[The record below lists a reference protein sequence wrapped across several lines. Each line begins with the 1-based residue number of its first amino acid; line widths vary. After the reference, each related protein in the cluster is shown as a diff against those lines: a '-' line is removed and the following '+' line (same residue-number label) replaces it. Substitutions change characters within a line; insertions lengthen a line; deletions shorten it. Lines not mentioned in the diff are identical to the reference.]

1 MNPIQI
7 RDIDHVVLR
16 VSDPV
21 RSLVFY
27 REVLGCREERS
38 LEKLGLYQLRAGSSL
53 IDLVAV
59 EGPLGRLGG
68 PPAGEQARN
77 VDHFALFL
85 EHFDD
90 AAIRDHLAAHQVEPS
105 DTAERYGA
113 RGMGPSLYIAD
124 PDGNTIE
131 LKGPAT

>member
-1 MNPIQI
+1 MNPIQVK
-7 RDIDHVVLR
+7 DIDHVVLR
-16 VSDPV
+16 VRDPA

-38 LEKLGLYQLRAGSSL
+38 VEKLGLYQLRAGSSL

-59 EGPLGRLGG
+59 DGPLGKLGG
-68 PPAGEQARN
+68 PPAGEQAHN
-77 VDHFALFL
+77 VDHFALYL

-90 AAIRDHLAAHQVEPS
+90 AAIRDHLASHSVEPT
-105 DTAERYGA
+105 DTADRYGA
-113 RGMGPSLYIAD
+113 RGMGPSLYIKD

-131 LKGPAT
+131 LKGPAP